1 MNVSIV
7 REDKVVTVDGESVN
21 FGFNLDDSIWAI
33 QWNGTSGHIEYNDID
48 VANEEI
54 DSISQFQPILDA
66 YNAEKA
72 RLEADQAETDRIA
85 EEARLANGGSVDAP
99 VLE

>member
-72 RLEADQAETDRIA
+72 RLEAETDRIA